1 MLTRP
6 FLVAGFSMFLGT
18 LALGMATPGLTTWV
32 SILGGGPTA
41 QGAAFSV
48 FAVTEL
54 FMTPWIGRVA
64 DKYGR
69 KPFFAIGLG
78 SYVFVA
84 IGWVVF
90 QDVSAVIVFRALT
103 GVGSALIF
111 TMSLSYVGALA
122 PRGQEGRYMGAFAPF
137 IFLGFGIGPLLYG
150 LVRSVGSFEL
160 LFILMGIFCFV
171 ATGLVV
177 LFLPARPV
185 NIHEQQSA
193 DNSRNC
199 VSWKSIITDRS
210 MQGIFIARL
219 SFAWSIS
226 ACFAFLPV
234 FLENEIGY
242 TAIAIGIL
250 IGVQQFVGGAAQPFT
265 GRLSDIFSRPKLAI
279 IGSGSVAIALF
290 TVGVSESFVVL
301 FLAFLFFGGLGTATA
316 QGAIQAEQVSVGRR
330 LGLSTVAGLMEL
342 AFALGIL
349 TGGLGGGY
357 LIEAFGTTSI
367 FFVSA
372 IVNALGGII
381 YALRTQNLPANDR
394 SIGQ

>member
-1 MLTRP
+1 
-6 FLVAGFSMFLGT
+6 MFLGT

-160 LFILMGIFCFV
+160 LFVLMGIFCFV
-171 ATGLVV
+171 ATSLVV

-185 NIHEQQSA
+185 NIDEQQSA
-193 DNSRNC
+193 DNSRTY

-301 FLAFLFFGGLGTATA
+301 ILAFLFFGGLGTATA

-381 YALRTQNLPANDR
+381 YALRTHNLPANDR
-394 SIGQ
+394 TIGQ

>member
-1 MLTRP
+1 
-6 FLVAGFSMFLGT
+6 MFLGT

-160 LFILMGIFCFV
+160 LFVLMGIFCFV
-171 ATGLVV
+171 ATSLVV

-185 NIHEQQSA
+185 NIDEQPSA
-193 DNSRNC
+193 DNSRNY
-199 VSWKSIITDRS
+199 VSWKSIITDRP

-381 YALRTQNLPANDR
+381 YALRTHSLPANDR
-394 SIGQ
+394 TIGQ

>member
-1 MLTRP
+1 
-6 FLVAGFSMFLGT
+6 MFLGT

-48 FAVTEL
+48 FAITEL

-160 LFILMGIFCFV
+160 LFVLMGIFCFV
-171 ATGLVV
+171 ATSLVV

-185 NIHEQQSA
+185 NIDEHQSA
-193 DNSRNC
+193 DNSRNY

-250 IGVQQFVGGAAQPFT
+250 IGIQQFMGGAAQPFT

-381 YALRTQNLPANDR
+381 YALRTQNIPANDR

>member
-1 MLTRP
+1 
-6 FLVAGFSMFLGT
+6 MFLGT

-160 LFILMGIFCFV
+160 LFVLMGIFCFV
-171 ATGLVV
+171 ATSLVV

-185 NIHEQQSA
+185 NIDEQQSA
-193 DNSRNC
+193 DNSRNY

>member
-1 MLTRP
+1 
-6 FLVAGFSMFLGT
+6 MFLGT

-160 LFILMGIFCFV
+160 LFVLMGIFCFV
-171 ATGLVV
+171 ATSLVV

-185 NIHEQQSA
+185 NIDEQQSA
-193 DNSRNC
+193 DNSRNY

-394 SIGQ
+394 SISQ

>member
-1 MLTRP
+1 
-6 FLVAGFSMFLGT
+6 MFLGT

-150 LVRSVGSFEL
+150 LVRSVGPFEL
-160 LFILMGIFCFV
+160 LFVLMGIFCFV
-171 ATGLVV
+171 ATSLVV

-250 IGVQQFVGGAAQPFT
+250 IGIQQFVGGAAQPFT

>member
-1 MLTRP
+1 
-6 FLVAGFSMFLGT
+6 
-18 LALGMATPGLTTWV
+18 MATPGLTTWV

-160 LFILMGIFCFV
+160 LFVLMGIFCFV
-171 ATGLVV
+171 ATSLVV

-185 NIHEQQSA
+185 NIDEQQSA
-193 DNSRNC
+193 DNSRNY

>member
-1 MLTRP
+1 
-6 FLVAGFSMFLGT
+6 MFLGT

-160 LFILMGIFCFV
+160 LFVLMGIFCFV
-171 ATGLVV
+171 ATSLVV

-185 NIHEQQSA
+185 NIDEQPSA
-193 DNSRNC
+193 DSSRNY

>member
-1 MLTRP
+1 
-6 FLVAGFSMFLGT
+6 MFLGT

-150 LVRSVGSFEL
+150 LVRGVGSFEL
-160 LFILMGIFCFV
+160 LFVLMGIFCFV
-171 ATGLVV
+171 ATSLVV

-185 NIHEQQSA
+185 NIDEQPSA
-193 DNSRNC
+193 DNSRNY

-250 IGVQQFVGGAAQPFT
+250 IGIQQFVGGAAQPFT

-381 YALRTQNLPANDR
+381 YALRTQSLRANDR
-394 SIGQ
+394 VIGQ

>member
-1 MLTRP
+1 
-6 FLVAGFSMFLGT
+6 MFLGT

-160 LFILMGIFCFV
+160 LFVLMGIFCFV
-171 ATGLVV
+171 ATSLVV

-185 NIHEQQSA
+185 NIDERQSA
-193 DNSRNC
+193 DNSRNY

-250 IGVQQFVGGAAQPFT
+250 IGIQQFMGGAAQPFT

-381 YALRTQNLPANDR
+381 YALRTQNIPANDR

>member
-1 MLTRP
+1 
-6 FLVAGFSMFLGT
+6 MFLGT

-160 LFILMGIFCFV
+160 LFVLMGIFCFV
-171 ATGLVV
+171 ATSLVV

-185 NIHEQQSA
+185 NIDEQPSA
-193 DNSRNC
+193 DNSRNY

-357 LIEAFGTTSI
+357 LIEAFGTASI

>member
-1 MLTRP
+1 
-6 FLVAGFSMFLGT
+6 MFLGT

-160 LFILMGIFCFV
+160 LFVLMGIFCFV
-171 ATGLVV
+171 ATSLVV

-185 NIHEQQSA
+185 NIDEQPSA
-193 DNSRNC
+193 DNSRNY

-250 IGVQQFVGGAAQPFT
+250 IGIQQFVGGAAQPFT

-381 YALRTQNLPANDR
+381 YALRTQNLPATDR

>member
-1 MLTRP
+1 
-6 FLVAGFSMFLGT
+6 MFLGT

-171 ATGLVV
+171 ATSLVV

-290 TVGVSESFVVL
+290 TVGVSESFVIL

-394 SIGQ
+394 SISQ

>member
-1 MLTRP
+1 
-6 FLVAGFSMFLGT
+6 MFLGT

-160 LFILMGIFCFV
+160 LFVLMGIFCFV
-171 ATGLVV
+171 ATSLVV

-185 NIHEQQSA
+185 NIDEQQSA
-193 DNSRNC
+193 DNSRNY

-250 IGVQQFVGGAAQPFT
+250 IGIQQFVGGAAQPFT

>member
-1 MLTRP
+1 
-6 FLVAGFSMFLGT
+6 MFLGT

-160 LFILMGIFCFV
+160 LFVLMGIFCFV
-171 ATGLVV
+171 ATSLVV

-185 NIHEQQSA
+185 NIDEQQSA
-193 DNSRNC
+193 DNSRNY

-250 IGVQQFVGGAAQPFT
+250 IGIQQYVGGAAQPFT

>member
-1 MLTRP
+1 
-6 FLVAGFSMFLGT
+6 MFLGT

-160 LFILMGIFCFV
+160 LFVLMGIFCFV
-171 ATGLVV
+171 ATSLVV

-250 IGVQQFVGGAAQPFT
+250 IGIQQFVGGAAQPFT

-301 FLAFLFFGGLGTATA
+301 FLAFLFFGGIGTATA

-394 SIGQ
+394 TIGQ

>member
-1 MLTRP
+1 
-6 FLVAGFSMFLGT
+6 MFLGT

-160 LFILMGIFCFV
+160 LFVLMGIFCFV
-171 ATGLVV
+171 ATSLVV

-185 NIHEQQSA
+185 NIDEQQSA
-193 DNSRNC
+193 DNSRNY

-290 TVGVSESFVVL
+290 TVGVSESFVIL

>member
-1 MLTRP
+1 
-6 FLVAGFSMFLGT
+6 MFLGT

-171 ATGLVV
+171 ATSLVV

-185 NIHEQQSA
+185 NIDDQQSA

-290 TVGVSESFVVL
+290 TVGVSESFVIL

-394 SIGQ
+394 SISQ

>member
-1 MLTRP
+1 
-6 FLVAGFSMFLGT
+6 MFLGT

-160 LFILMGIFCFV
+160 LFVLMGIFCFV

-185 NIHEQQSA
+185 NIDEQQSA
-193 DNSRNC
+193 DNSRNY

-250 IGVQQFVGGAAQPFT
+250 IGIQQFVGGAAQPFT

>member
-1 MLTRP
+1 
-6 FLVAGFSMFLGT
+6 MFLGT

-69 KPFFAIGLG
+69 KPFYAIGLG

-150 LVRSVGSFEL
+150 LVRGVGSFEL
-160 LFILMGIFCFV
+160 LFVLMGIFCFV
-171 ATGLVV
+171 ATSLVV

-185 NIHEQQSA
+185 NIDEQQSA
-193 DNSRNC
+193 DNSRNY

-301 FLAFLFFGGLGTATA
+301 FLAFLC
-316 QGAIQAEQVSVGRR
+316 
-330 LGLSTVAGLMEL
+330 
-342 AFALGIL
+342 
-349 TGGLGGGY
+349 
-357 LIEAFGTTSI
+357 
-367 FFVSA
+367 
-372 IVNALGGII
+372 
-381 YALRTQNLPANDR
+381 
-394 SIGQ
+394 

>member
-1 MLTRP
+1 
-6 FLVAGFSMFLGT
+6 MFLGT

-160 LFILMGIFCFV
+160 LFVLMGIFCFV
-171 ATGLVV
+171 ATSLVV

-185 NIHEQQSA
+185 NIDEQPSA
-193 DNSRNC
+193 DNSRNY

-250 IGVQQFVGGAAQPFT
+250 IGIQQFVGGAAQPFT

-381 YALRTQNLPANDR
+381 YALRTQSLRANDR
-394 SIGQ
+394 VIGQ

>member
-1 MLTRP
+1 
-6 FLVAGFSMFLGT
+6 MFLGT

-160 LFILMGIFCFV
+160 LVVLMGIFCFV
-171 ATGLVV
+171 ATSLVV

-185 NIHEQQSA
+185 NIDEQQSA
-193 DNSRNC
+193 DNSRNY

-381 YALRTQNLPANDR
+381 YALRTHSLPANDR
-394 SIGQ
+394 TIGQ

>member
-1 MLTRP
+1 
-6 FLVAGFSMFLGT
+6 MFLGT

-160 LFILMGIFCFV
+160 LFVLMGIFCFV
-171 ATGLVV
+171 ATSLVV

-185 NIHEQQSA
+185 NIDEQQSA
-193 DNSRNC
+193 DNSRNY

-357 LIEAFGTTSI
+357 LIEAFGTASI

>member
-1 MLTRP
+1 
-6 FLVAGFSMFLGT
+6 MFLGT

-111 TMSLSYVGALA
+111 TMSLAYVGALA

-160 LFILMGIFCFV
+160 LFVLMWIFCFV
-171 ATGLVV
+171 ATSLVV

-185 NIHEQQSA
+185 NIDEQQSA
-193 DNSRNC
+193 DNSRNY

-250 IGVQQFVGGAAQPFT
+250 IGIQQFVGGAAQPFT

-330 LGLSTVAGLMEL
+330 LGLSSVAGLMEL

-357 LIEAFGTTSI
+357 LIEAFGTASI

>member
-1 MLTRP
+1 
-6 FLVAGFSMFLGT
+6 MFLGT

-160 LFILMGIFCFV
+160 LFVLMGIFCFV
-171 ATGLVV
+171 ATSLVV

-185 NIHEQQSA
+185 NSDEQPSA
-193 DNSRNC
+193 DNSGNY

-301 FLAFLFFGGLGTATA
+301 CLAFLFFGGIGTATA

-381 YALRTQNLPANDR
+381 YALRTHSLPANDR
-394 SIGQ
+394 AIGQ

>member
-1 MLTRP
+1 
-6 FLVAGFSMFLGT
+6 MFLGT

-160 LFILMGIFCFV
+160 LFVLMGIFCFV
-171 ATGLVV
+171 ATSLVV

-185 NIHEQQSA
+185 NIDEQPSA
-193 DNSRNC
+193 DNSRNY

-250 IGVQQFVGGAAQPFT
+250 IGIQQFVGGAAQPFT

>member
-1 MLTRP
+1 
-6 FLVAGFSMFLGT
+6 MFLGT

-160 LFILMGIFCFV
+160 LFVLMGIFCFV
-171 ATGLVV
+171 ATSLVV

-185 NIHEQQSA
+185 NIDEQPSA
-193 DNSRNC
+193 DNSRNY

-250 IGVQQFVGGAAQPFT
+250 IGIQQFVGGAAQPFT

-357 LIEAFGTTSI
+357 LIEAFGTASI

>member
-1 MLTRP
+1 
-6 FLVAGFSMFLGT
+6 MFLGT

-160 LFILMGIFCFV
+160 LFVLMGIFCFV
-171 ATGLVV
+171 ATSLVV

-185 NIHEQQSA
+185 KSDEQPSE
-193 DNSRNC
+193 DNSGNY

-250 IGVQQFVGGAAQPFT
+250 IGIQQFVGGAAQPFT

-381 YALRTQNLPANDR
+381 YALRTHSLPANDR
-394 SIGQ
+394 TIGQ